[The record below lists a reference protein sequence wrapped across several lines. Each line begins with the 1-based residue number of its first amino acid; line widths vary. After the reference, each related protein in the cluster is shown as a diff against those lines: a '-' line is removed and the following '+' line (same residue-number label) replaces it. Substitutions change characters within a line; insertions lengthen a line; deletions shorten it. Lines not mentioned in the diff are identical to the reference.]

1 VFWAFCRLGRV
12 ERAKKILKVCGPQ
25 LDLGDIRRLEMIEK
39 HLMRCSE
46 AKKVSDW
53 NTIVRES
60 EAAITAGADSAPQV
74 RRLSPTHE

>member
-1 VFWAFCRLGRV
+1 
-12 ERAKKILKVCGPQ
+12 
-25 LDLGDIRRLEMIEK
+25 MIEK

-74 RRLSPTHE
+74 RRLSSTHE